1 MHGNKLKQI
10 ITSYVEMVDKES
22 GVARFAKDLNGRV
35 IACNQSYYQLAGYSS
50 AAQLIGK
57 TAAEV
62 SAWQNLY
69 AFCILGEHIVL
80 KSGTKYL
87 NLERFPGPFG
97 ESDLVVTEKEPVIV
111 DGRICGLVG
120 RSKPLNLELKVDIRK
135 DKYLREVVIVDNRYF
150 HTINLPIKLFKV
162 LIYATWWQLDYK
174 AIAQLL
180 FCSEST
186 VKKHFGALYDY
197 FQLYDKQRNLYELKK
212 IANLFLTQEIVDL
225 CFGVYK
231 KSNLRRPNSLS
242 NLAFKYACL

>member
-1 MHGNKLKQI
+1 MHGDKLKQI
-10 ITSYVEMVDKES
+10 ITNYVDKVDKER
-22 GVARFAKDLNGRV
+22 GVARFAKDLKGRI
-35 IACNQSYYQLAGYSS
+35 IACNKAYYQLAGCSNS
-50 AAQLIGK
+50 AQLLGK

-62 SAWQNLY
+62 NAWHNLD
-69 AFCILGEHIVL
+69 AFCTLGESIVL

-87 NLERFPGPFG
+87 NLEHFPEPFG

-186 VKKHFGALYDY
+186 VKKHFSALYDY
-197 FQLYDKQRNLYELKK
+197 FVLYDKQRNLYELKK
-212 IANLFLTQEIVDL
+212 IANLFLNQEVVDL
-225 CFGVYK
+225 CFDVYK
-231 KSNLRRPNSLS
+231 KTSLRRPINTT
-242 NLAFKYACL
+242 NFAFSYA